1 MINKK
6 DFFIII
12 IIYILFNITFWMP
25 SFNVLP
31 SPTRIWL
38 YFIIRDIFITC
49 TAGYME
55 KYCTESPDRLC
66 RAMKKA
72 FYNIKIS
79 SLFGLQAVVSISI
92 LDINLNENNYA
103 LIVPLYAIVLLF
115 YVIIAMWYCI
125 KILCDNYYIIKYII
139 LKLFHNK

>member
-1 MINKK
+1 
-6 DFFIII
+6 
-12 IIYILFNITFWMP
+12 
-25 SFNVLP
+25 
-31 SPTRIWL
+31 
-38 YFIIRDIFITC
+38 
-49 TAGYME
+49 
-55 KYCTESPDRLC
+55 
-66 RAMKKA
+66 MKKA

-103 LIVPLYAIVLLF
+103 LIAPLYAIVLLF

-125 KILCDNYYIIKYII
+125 KILCDNYYII